1 MNYSQTKTVKVSD
14 ITHKH
19 LSRLGRKGESFELII
34 AKLIKEHLVVEMQT
48 DINKIAELCGDTIVL
63 VKNDSGSA
71 QRVLPVEDEISSIR
85 EIFDWIDFD
94 YGIYPDWDLK
104 DAIEIASDED
114 FVGSAVAFG
123 ERDLTLSEVAINVY
137 CMYLEMP
144 SPTFGNG
151 ALINPLAPH

>member
-1 MNYSQTKTVKVSD
+1 MSYSQTKTVKVSD

-19 LSRLGRKGESFELII
+19 LARLGRKGESYDLII
-34 AKLIKEHLVVEMQT
+34 TRLIKEHLSYAMIE
-48 DINKIAELCGDTIVL
+48 DINKIAELCGNTIVL
-63 VKNDSGSA
+63 VKNDGGSA
-71 QRVLPVEDEISSIR
+71 QRVLPLEDEISTIR
-85 EIFDWIDFD
+85 EIFDLIV
-94 YGIYPDWDLK
+94 
-104 DAIEIASDED
+104 EIVSDED

-151 ALINPLAPH
+151 ALINPLTPH